1 MKFQVGDPVLL
12 KQTGHSGKIVGIE
25 QEGMY
30 LVAIGNAAIPVF
42 ESDMDHPYFDWFTN
56 EKDKKKKLKWVTA
69 EQIPLEQPKA
79 SIQHQPGLY
88 LGFFPHYET
97 INKEEKIQYFKLYL
111 INQEKTGFRFHYKMK
126 IQQQKQAEFK
136 GNVWAFANFYL
147 HNVSM
152 DEMHLQPL
160 FQLELYKES
169 TSGLRETTE
178 LKIKPKK
185 LFEYLLELEQEG
197 KAFFQVP
204 LVLEQDAIPEKQM
217 EAIGLSKIESQH
229 SLFSNKFQT
238 EIDLHIEKLVK
249 DYHHLSNAEIIEI
262 QMAAFHKAMDKAEH
276 SGQSAL
282 TVIHGVGKG
291 VLKAN
296 IHQEL
301 RQNPKVRQFISDWMP
316 KYGFGATQVFFL

>member
-12 KQTGHSGKIVGIE
+12 KHTGHNGKIVGVA

-30 LVAIGNAAIPVF
+30 LVAVGNVEIPVF

-69 EQIPLEQPKA
+69 EQIPLELPKA
-79 SIQHQPGLY
+79 AVQQQAGLY

-97 INKEEKIQYFKLYL
+97 VDKEEKIQYFKLYL
-111 INQEKTGFRFHYKMK
+111 INQEKSGFRFHYQMK
-126 IQQQKQAEFK
+126 LKQQKQAEFK
-136 GNVWAFANFYL
+136 GNVWAFVNFYL

-152 DEMHLQPL
+152 DEMHLQPS
-160 FQLELYKES
+160 FQLELYKE
-169 TSGLRETTE
+169 TTNGLREKTE
-178 LKIKPKK
+178 LKLKPKK
-185 LFEYLLELEQEG
+185 FFEYLKELEQEG

-204 LVLEQDAIPEKQM
+204 LVLEQDVLSETQI
-217 EAIGLSKIESQH
+217 EAIGLSIIENQH
-229 SLFSNKFQT
+229 TIFSNKIET

-262 QMAAFHKAMDKAEH
+262 QMAAFHKAMDKALH

-291 VLKAN
+291 VLKAY
-296 IHQEL
+296 IHQDL
-301 RQNPKVRQFISDWMP
+301 SQNPKVRQFISDWMP
-316 KYGFGATQVFFL
+316 RYGFGATQIFFL